1 MHCCRWSH
9 WDGVAKVVRLTA
21 AVGLRPSQTR
31 KATLREATKS
41 TTQVQSIWLFA
52 HDKTSRWQNIHQGG
66 DCEICVEYLF
76 VLIGVIVNL
85 YYN

>member
-1 MHCCRWSH
+1 MWSH
-9 WDGVAKVVRLTA
+9 WDEVARIAGFPEA
-21 AVGLRPSQTR
+21 AGLRPSQTR
-31 KATLREATKS
+31 RAALREAAKLITEVWS
-41 TTQVQSIWLFA
+41 TRLFA